1 VIGQVTG
8 LIPVT
13 SADDVAW
20 RSEVE
25 LWARSAVVASVRREP
40 LPPMPAQPQAARPE
54 VVFGGRDSPVRAADV
69 VDAELADA
77 DEASDE
83 DDADLIAQ
91 RERVE
96 RLRVLVGRREE
107 AGPPA
112 ARAPPIHDDTSP
124 GHQWRRAA
132 RC

>member
-1 VIGQVTG
+1 MIGQVTG

-69 VDAELADA
+69 VDAELAD
-77 DEASDE
+77 DVDDE
-83 DDADLIAQ
+83 DDADLIAL

-107 AGPPA
+107 AGPPS